1 MGRRTD
7 AALTLVALAV
17 FVVALLAVEASLSAP
32 VLALGGAGT
41 IAFELLAAR
50 DPATVRDYWD
60 RRPVQLASLALAVAL
75 AGLGALIAPSSV
87 LSAGIGALV
96 TYLLV
101 LAVVSTGVLEPLA
114 DR

>member
-7 AALTLVALAV
+7 AALTLLALGA
-17 FVVALLAVEASLSAP
+17 FVVAFLAVDATLSAP
-32 VLALGGAGT
+32 FLALGGAGT

-50 DPATVRDYWD
+50 DPAAVREYWD

-87 LSAGIGALV
+87 LSAGIGTLV
-96 TYLLV
+96 TYLLY
-101 LAVVSTGVLEPLA
+101 LALVWLGALDPA
-114 DR
+114 GG

>member
-1 MGRRTD
+1 MGRRAD
-7 AALTLVALAV
+7 AALTLVALGA
-17 FVVALLAVEASLSAP
+17 FVVAFLAVDASLSTLF
-32 VLALGGAGT
+32 LALGGAGT

-50 DPATVRDYWD
+50 DPATVREYWD

-75 AGLGALIAPSSV
+75 AGLGALVAPSSV

-101 LAVVSTGVLEPLA
+101 LAIVSTGVVEALT